1 MNTNYQEVAT
11 SIIKDSIKSA
21 VFIDENA
28 REFFAPKS
36 EKSPRPE
43 ETLSVDLYRSFKLQ
57 GISLAIH
64 RYSKGDESKADTKNY
79 LFDNRDLV
87 LLDWKLDDKTGEEYA
102 LQMLS
107 DVVERK
113 HIHFCAIYTSESNI
127 DEIFNNIL
135 SYFSSKNQAD
145 YDEIKLNLSA
155 EEDSIKAVETEIN
168 TLSRYRFDRQE
179 RAKTL
184 TTFFK
189 DKKNRELLK
198 FIKQE
203 SGIDD
208 DICALIHAGIAF
220 SDNYKSNIS
229 NPCPDAIS
237 FKQKSL
243 VIDNT
248 IVIILQKDR
257 KNDPNNLIERLSGQ
271 LTKSDQSFTQ
281 LLGLEMQNI
290 FSRNSSFV
298 DANLIKASKEAFIY
312 HRNQYKE
319 GDLGEY
325 FQQFIKENMLEKAAL
340 DLRNQKLKLLD
351 DEFLDSFGD
360 VKPDDDELIA
370 MNVFYNST
378 KLKSDN
384 RVNFGDVFEVKNEDN
399 TDYYICIT
407 ALCDCLR
414 SGDKIDNNFF
424 FAKGESIKK
433 EKALKL
439 GDSGFISYISTEQ
452 VVVWTDTSASS
463 DADNYKPKYI
473 KPLVLN
479 IENPNFTDNKVT
491 LSHLDSKGK
500 KIEIEALYKT
510 TIKSN
515 YAQRIA
521 NHAFNHPTRV
531 GVDFVKKAK

>member
-1 MNTNYQEVAT
+1 MDYQTIANT
-11 SIIKDSIKSA
+11 IIKDSIKSA

-28 REFFAPKS
+28 REFFTPES
-36 EKSPRPE
+36 EEPNIE
-43 ETLSVDLYRSFKLQ
+43 EILSVDLYENFKLQ

-87 LLDWKLDDKTGEEYA
+87 LLDWKLEDKTGEEYA

-107 DVVERK
+107 DIVERK

-135 SYFSSKNQAD
+135 SYFSSKTQAD
-145 YDEIKLNLSA
+145 YDEIKLNISA
-155 EEDSIKAVETEIN
+155 EEGSIKAIGAEIN
-168 TLSRYRFDRQE
+168 TLSRYRFDREQ
-179 RAKTL
+179 RAKVL
-184 TTFFK
+184 TALFK

-203 SGIDD
+203 CGIDD

-220 SDNYKSNIS
+220 SDNYKSNTPNS
-229 NPCPDAIS
+229 CPDAIS
-237 FKQKSL
+237 FEHKSL

-248 IVIILQKDR
+248 IIIILQKD
-257 KNDPNNLIERLSGQ
+257 KDNDPKNLIQRLSDQ
-271 LTKSDQSFTQ
+271 LTQSDESFTQ
-281 LLGLEMQNI
+281 LLGLEMQNV

-298 DANLIKASKEAFIY
+298 DANLIKASKEAFIH

-319 GDLGEY
+319 DNMDGY
-325 FQQFIKENMLEKAAL
+325 FQEFVKDAMLEKVAL
-340 DLRNQKLKLLD
+340 DLRSQKLTLLD
-351 DEFLDSFGD
+351 DDFLDNFED

-384 RVNFGDVFEVKNEDN
+384 RVNFGDVFEVKNDDV

-414 SGDKIDNNFF
+414 SDKIGNNFF

-439 GDSGFISYISTEQ
+439 GDSGFISYISTNQ
-452 VVVWTDTSASS
+452 IVVWTDTSASS
-463 DADNYKPKYI
+463 DTDNYKPKYI
-473 KPLVLN
+473 KPLVFN
-479 IENPNFTDNKVT
+479 IEDPNFTDNKIT
-491 LSHLDSKGK
+491 LGYLNDKGE
-500 KIEIEALYKT
+500 KIEIEAEYQT

-531 GVDFVKKAK
+531 GVDFVKKAKS